1 MAQWK
6 ENEQVMSDGSWG
18 STLGHIFFML
28 HSTRTSSFR
37 FGNFP
42 FRFSWVFGPN
52 CLRSNWFI
60 EFSLGQYLTRV
71 DNRLNSRHWLL
82 ISLQTLDRFSL
93 LSPSDSPPPRQLRFE
108 SNSISTTLIHHADG
122 EHVKHVIWDYSLNW
136 MTYIDLFTHKYKCIY
151 LFTNAC
157 IYIYMNDIFKMPW
170 QIWQWWVW
178 PGALFLSFL
187 FASFPSSFLKHK
199 RIPERREEIYHSTSQ
214 NRKPQ
219 KGGRGKKMKKQT
231 KQNKT
236 KQKQAE
242 TTQEWERER
251 GRKRERKSI
260 GNHFPS
266 SMNEPANEWTVQFVN
281 RYVSNSTVY
290 RWRTAS
296 SSRITSEWGRGGGLI
311 HPTQS
316 FNLINQ
322 IRRIKRKPAN
332 RDKQS
337 KTTRRTEREKN
348 LAESPVMANYRY
360 KTKRQSIRSKRN
372 GGDWLIIGDSASGS
386 AQKIQPISDSVPES

>member
-1 MAQWK
+1 M
-6 ENEQVMSDGSWG
+6 
-18 STLGHIFFML
+18 
-28 HSTRTSSFR
+28 
-37 FGNFP
+37 
-42 FRFSWVFGPN
+42 
-52 CLRSNWFI
+52 
-60 EFSLGQYLTRV
+60 Y
-71 DNRLNSRHWLL
+71 
-82 ISLQTLDRFSL
+82 
-93 LSPSDSPPPRQLRFE
+93 
-108 SNSISTTLIHHADG
+108 
-122 EHVKHVIWDYSLNW
+122 
-136 MTYIDLFTHKYKCIY
+136 
-151 LFTNAC
+151 

-236 KQKQAE
+236 KQNKNKPKQRKN
-242 TTQEWERER
+242 ERER